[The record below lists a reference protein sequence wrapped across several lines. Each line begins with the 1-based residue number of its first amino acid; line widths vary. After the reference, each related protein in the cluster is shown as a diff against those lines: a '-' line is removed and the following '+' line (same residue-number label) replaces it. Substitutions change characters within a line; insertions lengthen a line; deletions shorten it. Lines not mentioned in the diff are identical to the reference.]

1 MNGNVIPDM
10 GPLWKGHLISK
21 GVENH
26 CSVRNFLKMQWP
38 HPFPMGTHEQ
48 SSGLICGDTSCGYL
62 EVWRKMGN
70 FLKKGGR
77 AALCDRASMVMIFE
91 TFLDAP
97 SFSAISGILCTENTF
112 HVYEISL
119 TQRLRLQQGNI
130 KSVCLSVCPFSPCLV
145 SSVFSPSQKPQ
156 THAQRYTH
164 PCIPFNDFVLKLGDQ
179 SF

>member
-10 GPLWKGHLISK
+10 GPLWKGCLISK

-26 CSVRNFLKMQWP
+26 CTVRNFVKMQWP
-38 HPFPMGTHEQ
+38 HPFPMGTHKQ

-97 SFSAISGILCTENTF
+97 SFPAISSILCAENTF

-119 TQRLRLQQGNI
+119 TQRLRLQQGLI
-130 KSVCLSVCPFSPCLV
+130 KSVCLSICLSLFSMLSLFSLLPLPKATNTCTRVYTPMHTFQWLCP
-145 SSVFSPSQKPQ
+145 
-156 THAQRYTH
+156 
-164 PCIPFNDFVLKLGDQ
+164 
-179 SF
+179 